1 MRSPLLPASSLSR
14 LSAIVE
20 GSAGLLRRT
29 LLKKRSSRLQS
40 ARADKEAYSPDP
52 KVAQALQRA
61 SLQRVYRGG
70 GASSSTSILRP
81 RQQFKLH
88 SLPAY
93 RPPRSLRA
101 RPATPPTSPAKP
113 PPRAG
118 GAVEKEGSALVEV
131 AAAPT
136 RPTKGGVAPEEG
148 FDGFG
153 SLGGLPGPVA
163 SSLEC

>member
-1 MRSPLLPASSLSR
+1 MG
-14 LSAIVE
+14 AIVE

-40 ARADKEAYSPDP
+40 ARADREAYTPDP

-61 SLQRVYRGG
+61 SLQRTYRGG
-70 GASSSTSILRP
+70 GSGTSTSTSIPRP

-93 RPPRSLRA
+93 RPPRSLRT
-101 RPATPPTSPAKP
+101 RPATPPPSPATP

-118 GAVEKEGSALVEV
+118 GAVEREGRAPVEV
-131 AAAPT
+131 AASPA
-136 RPTKGGVAPEEG
+136 RPNKG
-148 FDGFG
+148 FDGFV
-153 SLGGLPGPVA
+153 SLGGLPEPVA

>member
-1 MRSPLLPASSLSR
+1 MG
-14 LSAIVE
+14 AIVE

-61 SLQRVYRGG
+61 HRG
-70 GASSSTSILRP
+70 SSSSSRIPRP

-88 SLPAY
+88 SMPAY
-93 RPPRSLRA
+93 RPRSSLRA
-101 RPATPPTSPAKP
+101 HPATPPPSPAKP
-113 PPRAG
+113 PVRAG
-118 GAVEKEGSALVEV
+118 GAVKREDRAPAHEVSAT
-131 AAAPT
+131 PP
-136 RPTKGGVAPEEG
+136 RPTKGESASEG
-148 FDGFG
+148 EFDGFV
-153 SLGGLPGPVA
+153 SLGGLPGAVA